1 VPVARIDKP
10 SLAPQIHEHTVPTRC
25 TAFGSTPTL
34 VRMER
39 DDSSHIPR
47 GWRLVLIIGGLS
59 IFGPLCIDMYLP
71 ALPRI
76 GRDLHASTSAVQL
89 TITGCLVGIAIGQ
102 LVIGP
107 ISDREGRRSPLL
119 VGIAAFVLSSLA
131 CTLVSSVYLLD
142 GLRFVQGLGG
152 AAGIVI
158 ARAIVRDLF
167 EGPMAARFFSTLM
180 LVTGLGPI
188 LAPQIGAEILR
199 VTSWR
204 GVFVALAIVASLLLL
219 TALVKVPET
228 LPPERRHAGGLRS
241 SIRALSTVGS
251 DPFFIGYAL
260 VGSLGFGAIFAYI
273 AGSPFVL
280 QDIYGLSPQMFG
292 LAFAM
297 NAGGLVLGAQFNGH
311 LVYRVGSGP
320 LLTFGLTV
328 MAVGGLGFLG
338 SVCTGWG
345 GLAAVLPSLFAV
357 LFGLGFLNPNAMALA
372 MQNHPDAAGAASA
385 LLGSAQFL
393 LGAAVAPLVG
403 IAGNHNAIPMGI
415 VMAGLTAS
423 AVAVRLMLPRREPSG
438 IVPPDAAPIL

>member
-1 VPVARIDKP
+1 MTEPA
-10 SLAPQIHEHTVPTRC
+10 SS
-25 TAFGSTPTL
+25 TA
-34 VRMER
+34 ER
-39 DDSSHIPR
+39 AHGERGDLSHVPR

-71 ALPRI
+71 SLPRI
-76 GRDLHASTSAVQL
+76 GRDLHANTSDVQL

-107 ISDREGRRSPLL
+107 VSDRAGRRSPLL
-119 VGIAAFVLSSLA
+119 VGIGAFVLSSLA
-131 CTLVSSVYLLD
+131 CTLVSSIYLLD
-142 GLRFVQGLGG
+142 ALRFVEGLGG

-167 EGPMAARFFSTLM
+167 EGATAARFFSTLL

-204 GVFVALAIVASLLLL
+204 GIFLALAIIASILLLI
-219 TALVKVPET
+219 ALLKVPET
-228 LPPERRHAGGLRS
+228 LPLGRRRAGGLRS
-241 SIRALSTVGS
+241 TIRTLSTVGRDGS
-251 DPFFIGYAL
+251 FIRYAL
-260 VGSLGFGAIFAYI
+260 IGSLGFCSVFAYI

-280 QDIYGLSPQMFG
+280 QDIYGLSPQVFG

-297 NAGGLVLGAQFNGH
+297 NAGGLVLGAQVNGH
-311 LVYRVGSGP
+311 LVRRLGSGP
-320 LLTFGLTV
+320 LLTFGLIV
-328 MAVGGLGFLG
+328 MAVGGLAFLG
-338 SVCTGWG
+338 AVCTRWG
-345 GLAAVLPSLFAV
+345 GLAAVLPSLFTV

-372 MQNHPDAAGAASA
+372 MQNHPESAGTASA
-385 LLGSAQFL
+385 LFGSAQFL

-415 VMAGLTAS
+415 VIAGLS
-423 AVAVRLMLPRREPSG
+423 AGAMAVGFTLPRSEPAG
-438 IVPPDAAPIL
+438 IVPLDAPPVL